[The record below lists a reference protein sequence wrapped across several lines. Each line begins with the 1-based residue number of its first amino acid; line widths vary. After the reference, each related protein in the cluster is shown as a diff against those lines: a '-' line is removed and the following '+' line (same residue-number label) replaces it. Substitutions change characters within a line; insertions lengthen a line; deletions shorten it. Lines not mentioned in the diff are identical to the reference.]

1 MDFVRCDDHLINN
14 IFPAKNEIEV
24 VIPFEKKYNALSIRD
39 FQKSEIK
46 LKKRMTSSVY
56 SILSDV
62 NFSCLGIGK
71 TFCSSNLLERKNN
84 VTVGF
89 EIL

>member
-1 MDFVRCDDHLINN
+1 M
-14 IFPAKNEIEV
+14 K
-24 VIPFEKKYNALSIRD
+24 KKYNALSIRD
-39 FQKSEIK
+39 FQKSGIK

-62 NFSCLGIGK
+62 NFSCLGIDK
-71 TFCSSNLLERKNN
+71 KFCSSNLLERKNN

-89 EIL
+89 ENLEREALRKRIA